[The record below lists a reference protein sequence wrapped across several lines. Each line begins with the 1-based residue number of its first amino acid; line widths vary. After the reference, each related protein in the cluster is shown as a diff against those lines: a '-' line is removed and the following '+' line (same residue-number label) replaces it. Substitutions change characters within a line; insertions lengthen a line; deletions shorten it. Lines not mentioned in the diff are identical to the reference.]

1 MGILT
6 SRTIGRLLG
15 NRCRTVEKLGNR
27 TGLRISPGKNLGSS
41 RRFFL
46 VTNQARNRS
55 SVAEDS
61 WILDHTMRTDKIIYW
76 TTTGIVC
83 AVMTFSAINF
93 SLSHP
98 LAPGG
103 MSFSHL
109 GYPDYFKIELTIAK
123 VLGVLALLIPGIPA
137 EIREFAY
144 FGFAITL
151 VSATIAHFSCGKT
164 KRAQRTEPA
173 PMEVNS
179 KPRVHGCR

>member
-1 MGILT
+1 LGTELDCGFLPV
-6 SRTIGRLLG
+6 RTLALA
-15 NRCRTVEKLGNR
+15 
-27 TGLRISPGKNLGSS
+27 

-61 WILDHTMRTDKIIYW
+61 WIFDHTMRTDKIIYW

-83 AVMTFSAINF
+83 AVMPFSATNF

-137 EIREFAY
+137 KIREFAY

-151 VSATIAHFSCGKT
+151 VSASIAHFSCGDGSMFVIDPLIFFGVLVVSYLCFQRL
-164 KRAQRTEPA
+164 KR
-173 PMEVNS
+173 N
-179 KPRVHGCR
+179 PRIRAAADVHALSR